1 LIMYAEKFTIYKR
14 QFGALWDVF
23 RANSLGMIGLIV
35 LAAFVIMAVIGNF
48 FTPYVTSGVGTF
60 AEILNPPSWAHPFG
74 TDDVGRDVLSQV
86 LKGAGVS
93 LLVGMLAAT
102 ISVVVGAIIGLL
114 SGYYRGILGIVLV
127 RFTDIFLII
136 PALPLI
142 IILAA
147 LLGSTIWNVIFVIGI
162 LGWPGTARI
171 ARSQTLV
178 IRELPYTLRAR
189 SLGASEHHIILR
201 HVLPGILPLLF
212 ANTVLVIGSAIL
224 SEATISF
231 LGLGDPTRLSW
242 GTMLNFAFSRGA
254 LFAGAYWYVIPP
266 GVCIALI
273 VLAFTCLGYALDEVL
288 NPRLRKS

>member
-1 LIMYAEKFTIYKR
+1 MFREKFGIYR
-14 QFGALWDVF
+14 VQFEGLWDVF
-23 RANSLGMIGLIV
+23 RSNSLGMIGLIMLV
-35 LAAFVIMAVIGNF
+35 VFVVMALIGNF
-48 FTPYVTSGVGTF
+48 FTPYQTSGVGTLT
-60 AEILNPPSWAHPFG
+60 EVLNPPSLAHPFG

-93 LLVGMLAAT
+93 LLVGVLAAV
-102 ISVVVGAIIGLL
+102 ISVGIGAVIGLL
-114 SGYYRGILGIVLV
+114 SGYYGGFRGTVLV
-127 RFTDIFLII
+127 RLIDVFLII

-201 HVLPGILPLLF
+201 HVLPGVLPLLF

-273 VLAFTCLGYALDEVL
+273 VLAFTCLGYAFDEIL

>member
-1 LIMYAEKFTIYKR
+1 MYAEKFAIYKR
-14 QFGALWDVF
+14 QFGDLWAIF
-23 RANSLGMIGLIV
+23 RSNSLGMIGLIMLV
-35 LAAFVIMAVIGNF
+35 VFVFMGLIGNF
-48 FTPYVTSGVGTF
+48 FTPYETSGVGTF
-60 AEILNPPSWAHPFG
+60 AEVLNPPSWAHPFG

-93 LLVGMLAAT
+93 LLVGVLAAA
-102 ISVVVGAIIGLL
+102 ISVGIGAIIGLL
-114 SGYYRGILGIVLV
+114 SGYYRGPVSTVLV
-127 RFTDIFLII
+127 RFIDIFLII
-136 PALPLI
+136 PGLPLI

-147 LLGSTIWNVIFVIGI
+147 LFGSSIWNVIFVIGI

-189 SLGASEHHIILR
+189 SLGASERHIITR

-266 GVCIALI
+266 GVSIALI

>member
-1 LIMYAEKFTIYKR
+1 
-14 QFGALWDVF
+14 
-23 RANSLGMIGLIV
+23 MIGLFA
-35 LAAFVIMAVIGNF
+35 LLAFVVMAVIGNF
-48 FTPYVTSGVGTF
+48 FSPYTTTGVGTLTQV
-60 AEILNPPSWAHPFG
+60 LNPPSLAHPFG
-74 TDDVGRDVLSQV
+74 TDDVGRDVLSEV
-86 LKGAGVS
+86 LRGAGVS
-93 LLVGMLAAT
+93 LFVGLLAAA
-102 ISVVVGAIIGLL
+102 ISVCIGAVIGLF
-114 SGYYRGILGIVLV
+114 SGFYGGIVGTVLV
-127 RFTDIFLII
+127 RFIDVFLII

-147 LLGSTIWNVIFVIGI
+147 LLGSNIWNVIFVIGI

-178 IRELPYTLRAR
+178 IRELPYVLRAR
-189 SLGASEHHIILR
+189 SLGASDNRIIAH

-212 ANTVLVIGSAIL
+212 ANTVLVISSAIL
-224 SEATISF
+224 SEATIAF
-231 LGLGDPTRLSW
+231 LGLGDPTQLSW

-288 NPRLRKS
+288 NPRLRQS

>member
-1 LIMYAEKFTIYKR
+1 MYAEKFTIYKR
-14 QFGALWDVF
+14 QFGDLWDVF

-35 LAAFVIMAVIGNF
+35 LATFVIMALIGNF
-48 FTPYVTSGVGTF
+48 FTPYETAGVGTF

-102 ISVVVGAIIGLL
+102 ISLVVGTIIGLL

-147 LLGSTIWNVIFVIGI
+147 LLGSNIWNVIFVIGI

-189 SLGASEHHIILR
+189 SLGASEHQIILR

>member
-1 LIMYAEKFTIYKR
+1 LIMYTEKLTIYKR
-14 QFGALWDVF
+14 QFGAVWDVF
-23 RANSLGMIGLIV
+23 RSNSLGMIGVIM
-35 LAAFVIMAVIGNF
+35 LAVFLIMAVIGNF
-48 FTPYVTSGVGTF
+48 FTPYQTSGVGTL

-86 LKGAGVS
+86 LKGAGIS
-93 LLVGMLAAT
+93 LLVGVLAAA
-102 ISVVVGAIIGLL
+102 ISVGIGAVVGLL
-114 SGYYRGILGIVLV
+114 SGYYGGIRGTILV
-127 RFTDIFLII
+127 RFIDIFLII

-147 LLGSTIWNVIFVIGI
+147 LLGSSIWNIIFVIGI

-189 SLGASEHHIILR
+189 SLGASEHHIISR

-231 LGLGDPTRLSW
+231 LGLGDPTQLSW

>member
-1 LIMYAEKFTIYKR
+1 LIMYTEKFGIYKR
-14 QFGALWDVF
+14 QFAGLWNVF
-23 RANSLGMIGLIV
+23 RANSLGMIGLV
-35 LAAFVIMAVIGNF
+35 MLVVFVIMALIGNF
-48 FTPYVTSGVGTF
+48 FTPYETSGVGTF

-93 LLVGMLAAT
+93 LLVGLLAAT
-102 ISVVVGAIIGLL
+102 ISVVVGTIVGLL
-114 SGYYRGILGIVLV
+114 SGYYRGILGTVLV
-127 RFTDIFLII
+127 RFIDIFLII

-178 IRELPYTLRAR
+178 IRELSYTLRAR
-189 SLGASEHHIILR
+189 SLGASERHIILR

-266 GVCIALI
+266 GICIALI
-273 VLAFTCLGYALDEVL
+273 VLAFTCLGYAFDEVL
-288 NPRLRKS
+288 NPRLRKG